1 MKQEEQNYIAGESA
15 NLYSHFE
22 NQHGGFTKKKKK
34 KKKRGGGEIYQKIQ
48 LYNLWAN
55 NQNTLHPITK
65 TLAQTCS

>member
-22 NQHGGFTKKKKK
+22 NQHGGFTKKR
-34 KKKRGGGEIYQKIQ
+34 KKKRGGEIYQKIQ
-48 LYNLWAN
+48 LYNLLAN